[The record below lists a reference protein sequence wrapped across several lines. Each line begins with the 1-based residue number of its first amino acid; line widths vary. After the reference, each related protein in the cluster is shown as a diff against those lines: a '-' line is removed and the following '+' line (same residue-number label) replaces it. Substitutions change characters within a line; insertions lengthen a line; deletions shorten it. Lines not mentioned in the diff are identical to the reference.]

1 MTASLLP
8 APTSSPIGVRVGSQ
22 TPRVRNAPPYVSTL
36 GGEAA
41 ELMAQVGK
49 PLLPHQREWCE
60 DSMGRRADGKWSSYE
75 SGIFEA
81 RQNGKGVNIEAREL
95 YSLFILQ
102 TRRIIHSAHLFDTSR
117 EAFERLMEIIDGS
130 DWLTKRV
137 AQVNRAHGKEGITLI
152 PRYGGGSLKYKARTV
167 HGARGFSGELI
178 VLDEAYA
185 LTSAHMAAISPI
197 LATLPNP
204 AILYASSPPDDK
216 TGPMPEDAFLP
227 SVRKR
232 GLAVDPRM
240 TYWEFSPPEKYDP
253 SDVDVWYQCNPSLG
267 YLIQEEFL
275 ADQFRIFLGAGKV
288 QNFSTEHLGVWP
300 EEAARQWAVISE
312 DAWTNAG
319 DAGSK
324 MTVTTPAPTEG
335 NPVVFAAWISP
346 DREHGAIAVVGPR
359 EDGDLHGEVIEHKNK
374 TTWMLDRAVKL
385 VKKWRPRRFVVDA
398 GGATGSLVA
407 DLQAALVPE
416 YLEEITLLS
425 SRDVAKGYGSFVD
438 AVDPQAQDE
447 DEEPV
452 KRLRVREKAPFPATT
467 AVAGATTRRIGDGTT
482 WDSRENTVDISPL
495 RALTDALQGYL
506 TLPKAEPYYPP
517 AAAPQQA
524 TPAGDFWRSSQRLN
538 L

>member
-1 MTASLLP
+1 M
-8 APTSSPIGVRVGSQ
+8 RVGSQ
-22 TPRVRNAPPYVSTL
+22 TPRVRNAPPYVTTL
-36 GGEAA
+36 GDEAA
-41 ELMAQVGK
+41 DLMAEVGK
-49 PLLPHQREWCE
+49 PLLPHQREWSR

-95 YSLFILQ
+95 YALFILR

-137 AQVNRAHGKEGITLI
+137 HRVNRAHGKEGIELL
-152 PRYGGGSLKYKARTV
+152 PKFGGGALKYKARTV

-185 LTSAHMAAISPI
+185 LTTAHMAAISPI

-204 AILYASSPPDDK
+204 AIIYASSPPDDK
-216 TGPMPEDAFLP
+216 TGPMPEDSFLP
-227 SVRKR
+227 SVRHR
-232 GLAVDPRM
+232 GLAGDPRM
-240 TYWEFSPPEKYDP
+240 TYWEFSPSDKYDP
-253 SDVDVWYQCNPSLG
+253 RDVDVWYQCNPSLG

-275 ADQFRIFLGAGKV
+275 ADQLRIFVGANKV
-288 QNFSTEHLGVWP
+288 QNFATEHLGVWP
-300 EEAARQWAVISE
+300 NESGRQWAVISE
-312 DAWTNAG
+312 DAWENAL
-319 DAGSK
+319 DAGSR
-324 MTVTTPAPTEG
+324 MAVETPPPTKG

-359 EDGDLHGEVIEHKNK
+359 EDGDLHGEVIEHKAK
-374 TTWMLDRAVKL
+374 TTWMHDRLVKL
-385 VKKWRPRRFVVDA
+385 VKKWRPQRLVIDA

-407 DLQAALVPE
+407 DLTTALVPDF
-416 YLEEITLLS
+416 LEEITLLS
-425 SRDVAKGYGSFVD
+425 SRDVARGYGSFVD
-438 AVDPQAQDE
+438 AVDPQDQDA
-447 DEEPV
+447 DAEPV

-482 WDSRENTVDISPL
+482 WDSRENTVDISPI
-495 RALTDALQGYL
+495 RAMTDALQGFL
-506 TLPKAEPYYPP
+506 TLPKPDPVYPP
-517 AAAPQQA
+517 A
-524 TPAGDFWRSSQRLN
+524 TPTRSPVTDQKALWRPTTRLK